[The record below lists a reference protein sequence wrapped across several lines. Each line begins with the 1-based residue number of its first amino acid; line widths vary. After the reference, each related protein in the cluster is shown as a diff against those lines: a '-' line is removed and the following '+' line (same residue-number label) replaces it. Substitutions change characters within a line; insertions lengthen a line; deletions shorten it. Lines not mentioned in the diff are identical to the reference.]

1 MKEKI
6 IAVIEDMLSL
16 KKGTIQE
23 DTKIEEIEEWDS
35 LMHVM
40 IIGRLEEELGISIP
54 LEQTMDM
61 TTVRQLL
68 DRAGA

>member
-16 KKGTIQE
+16 KTGTIQE